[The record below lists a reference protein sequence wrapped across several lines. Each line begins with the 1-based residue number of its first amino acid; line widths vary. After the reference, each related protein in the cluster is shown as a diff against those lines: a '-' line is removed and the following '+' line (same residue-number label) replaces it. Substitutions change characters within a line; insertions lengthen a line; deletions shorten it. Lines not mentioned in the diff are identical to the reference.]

1 MAKRSTNEPNGKCI
15 YRYIVTLNSYLW
27 QSGVT
32 AGFSGILQHNKTG
45 NVSVFNHHV
54 ANGSSMC
61 LNLLWFTASR
71 RDDQT
76 AITQTDWCLFKW
88 RSDKSYTRHSVAA
101 CSEHTEA
108 HVWCMHTHKNNNNN
122 INKKAQTACRRTR
135 IWLRSCS
142 ASCRNCSSSLIVSLM
157 GHALLQTPTTLGKH
171 THANSHA
178 HTHTRT
184 LYQLTPARKTEETL
198 LGWRMGNKHKY
209 PVWVHTKEEGAAEGG
224 AGRSS
229 KGGLALQTPSSV
241 WFKRP
246 SEPGSDLYW
255 LNQPFVLLHCTGCS
269 ARSLCFC
276 VECALL
282 CTVGR
287 SGLSIW

>member
-1 MAKRSTNEPNGKCI
+1 MFIQLTVWQKLHTSQCRCVQWTHRGARVMYAHTQKQQQYKQKKHKQHVVVPESDCVVAQLPVAIVPARSLF
-15 YRYIVTLNSYLW
+15 RWWATLCSKHRLRWEN
-27 QSGVT
+27 
-32 AGFSGILQHNKTG
+32 
-45 NVSVFNHHV
+45 
-54 ANGSSMC
+54 
-61 LNLLWFTASR
+61 
-71 RDDQT
+71 
-76 AITQTDWCLFKW
+76 
-88 RSDKSYTRHSVAA
+88 TRA
-101 CSEHTEA
+101 CS
-108 HVWCMHTHKNNNNN
+108 
-122 INKKAQTACRRTR
+122 
-135 IWLRSCS
+135 
-142 ASCRNCSSSLIVSLM
+142 
-157 GHALLQTPTTLGKH
+157 H

-178 HTHTRT
+178 HTHTHMHSRT

-269 ARSLCFC
+269 ARCLCFC